1 MIYQIAAFLARLI
14 SLYSFL
20 IWLRI
25 ILSWFSPYPR
35 EGSLTWY
42 FSKIIDPYLN
52 LFRSR
57 KFVIGYIDFSP
68 LFAIAVLSVAQS
80 LLTIFASFG
89 TLRLSLVL
97 MVLLNAFWSYGLQ
110 LFLMILIIMLVIRL
124 IGTLTHNPGFSRI
137 SMITESLIRK
147 VQAPFFPRRIVK
159 ESTLAVIALIIAV
172 LAYFACRYVIALLM
186 NLSLRIPF

>member
-52 LFRSR
+52 LFRSQ

-110 LFLMILIIMLVIRL
+110 LFLMILIRM
-124 IGTLTHNPGFSRI
+124 

-147 VQAPFFPRRIVK
+147 VQTLFFPRRIVK
-159 ESTLAVIALIIAV
+159 ESTLAAIALVIAV
-172 LAYFACRYVIALLM
+172 LSYFACRYLITLLM
-186 NLSLRIPF
+186 NLALRIPF